1 MILTEQQ
8 QIAITHAAVCLQG
21 PERKALLNELEALF
35 AGRNDV
41 GDGELGRAL
50 RDLQR
55 GTSSRRSDGC
65 LATAWKSIIHTPLS
79 YGAGI
84 KVTT

>member
-1 MILTEQQ
+1 MTLTAAQE
-8 QIAITHAAVCLQG
+8 IAVIHVARPLQG
-21 PERKALLNELEALF
+21 HERAAFMAALETLF

-55 GTSSRRSDGC
+55 KHFRPPG
-65 LATAWKSIIHTPLS
+65 
-79 YGAGI
+79 
-84 KVTT
+84 